1 MREPGLVQLVRDIAR
16 QVAGHKQN
24 AVHGD
29 ILLPGCCNC
38 VANRIPLACGVF
50 HIQCECGVRVP
61 VLLFQPV
68 ADALAVLKVNGRQ
81 FCQCHGDHTL
91 RICFNSY

>member
-1 MREPGLVQLVRDIAR
+1 
-16 QVAGHKQN
+16 
-24 AVHGD
+24 
-29 ILLPGCCNC
+29 
-38 VANRIPLACGVF
+38 
-50 HIQCECGVRVP
+50 